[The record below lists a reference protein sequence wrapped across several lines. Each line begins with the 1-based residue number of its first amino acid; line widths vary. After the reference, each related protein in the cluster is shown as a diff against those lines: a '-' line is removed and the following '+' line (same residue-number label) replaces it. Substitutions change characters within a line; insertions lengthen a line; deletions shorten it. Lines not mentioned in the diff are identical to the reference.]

1 VEQIDGGGGEMKVL
15 LVAMVILLGSVVVF
29 ACTIKKSTFDKI
41 DAWVKNT
48 RERIERG
55 EFDD

>member
-1 VEQIDGGGGEMKVL
+1 MKVL